1 MKEKPSKAPLIAFS
15 IAGLALIILVIY
27 WFINYDPSEHSG
39 RILSDLTRMEEKMKP
54 VENKVDEFLYGT
66 EQPTP

>member
-27 WFINYDPSEHSG
+27 WFINYDSSEHSG

-54 VENKVDEFLYGT
+54 VENKVDEFLYVT